1 VKADSFLR
9 RAAALLFLA
18 LHLHGAAAAPAALLS
33 EYTHT
38 AWGGLQGG
46 PVDVLQIAQSSDGW
60 LWMATAIGLYRY
72 DGVQFERTDTVH
84 GQRLL
89 SNDVL
94 GLMAS
99 KDGALWVGYRF
110 GGVTVFRKDGA
121 RTFLEADGL
130 TGGAVFHIEAAPD
143 GAVWVATRD
152 GVARLAPGANRFE
165 RLGSEVGLPAKHMFQ
180 VLFSRDGTEW
190 IASEGGAFFRRP
202 GERRFSQ
209 AWPRMALMSMAEGP
223 DGTIW
228 ASDAASRYFR
238 VRTAAPAANEPPRP
252 EVMGSGLRFD
262 RDGQMWLLQ
271 SNAVERKLDV
281 HAPARPDQRLTQANG
296 LSGALP
302 QVFFQDRE
310 NNIWIGTSAGID
322 RLRRSR
328 LQALAVSEELDHPG
342 MTPGPDGEV
351 WVGDYDGDV
360 RSFRSDGS
368 DGAGK
373 TVYKSHF
380 AAAHQAADGTLWI
393 GDGSGLRRRAPDGSV
408 TLVAPPAEARG
419 VDPQAIQQDAGGGLW
434 VSFAGGRLFRL
445 VDGQWVK
452 NGGLAGLPA
461 GLVMTM
467 GMDAQG
473 RVWMGHAD
481 NRISVLTRES
491 HAAGQETVHP
501 LDADAGLALGTVLSL
516 HRDGQQMWAGGERGT
531 MLYRGGRFRALQG
544 RNGETFR
551 GVSGIAR
558 LPDGDLWLHGADGVY
573 RIPAASLSAWMREP
587 SGAVEFERFDAL
599 DGLRGHA
606 PQVRPLP
613 SLIRAADGK
622 LWFSTSSAIAL
633 IDPAHI
639 YRNRLPPPVLVRS
652 VAYGGKLVDVEDRK
666 SLTLPQGAASLR
678 ITFTALGLAM
688 PERVRLRYRL
698 EGVDRDWQEPVGRRA
713 VSYTNLAPGSYR
725 FEVTAANEDGVW
737 NRQPATLDIHIPPTF
752 VQTGWFLLIL
762 ALGAALLLYAA
773 YVLRVRYITRRMQE
787 RLEARLEERSRIA
800 RSLHDTLLQSVQG
813 LLMSFNAHAH
823 HVPEGSRER
832 ANLERTLGLAGRL
845 LVEGRDQIMDM
856 RASASPDE
864 MHLALHSFGL
874 ELAKYSGS
882 AFELHIAGRARPLKP
897 QVSDEVYAI
906 GREALCN
913 ASRHANACHV
923 VLELDYGRETFA
935 LLIRDD
941 GCGLDETVAQ
951 PGSRPGHWGLPG
963 MRERAAAIGAHFHL
977 ASQPGKGTEIV
988 VTLPGELAY
997 QFSLR
1002 TPGQLL
1008 SRLRRFLRLPAIR

>member
-1 VKADSFLR
+1 VIADTFLR
-9 RAAALLFLA
+9 RAAAALFLVF
-18 LHLHGAAAAPAALLS
+18 HLHGAAAAPAPLLS
-33 EYTHT
+33 DYTHT

-46 PVDVLQIAQSSDGW
+46 PVDVLKIAQSTDGW
-60 LWMATAIGLYRY
+60 LWMATAVGLYRY

-84 GQRLL
+84 GQRLY

-99 KDGALWVGYRF
+99 RDGALWVGYRF
-110 GGVTVFRKDGA
+110 GGVSVFRKDGA
-121 RTFLEADGL
+121 RSYFEADGL
-130 TGGAVFHIEAAPD
+130 AGGAVFHIEAAPD
-143 GAVWVATRD
+143 GAVWVAARD
-152 GVARLAPGANRFE
+152 GVARLAPGAQRFE
-165 RLGSEVGLPAKHMFQ
+165 RLGSEVGLPASHMFQ
-180 VLFSRDGTEW
+180 ILFSRDGTEW
-190 IASEGGAFFRRP
+190 LASEDGAYFRRP

-228 ASDAASRYFR
+228 ASDSASRYYR
-238 VRTAAPAANEPPRP
+238 VRTAAPAANAPVRP
-252 EVMGSGLRFD
+252 ELTGSGLRFD

-271 SNAVERKLDV
+271 TNAVERKLDAR
-281 HAPARPDQRLTQANG
+281 APARPEQRLTQAKG

-302 QVFFQDRE
+302 QAFFQDRE
-310 NNIWIGTSAGID
+310 GNIWIGTSAGID

-328 LQALAVSEELDHPG
+328 LQTLAVSEEFDHPG
-342 MTPGPDGEV
+342 MIPGPDGGV

-360 RSFRSDGS
+360 RSFGSDGS
-368 DGAGK
+368 GGR
-373 TVYKSHF
+373 TVFKSHF
-380 AAAHQAADGTLWI
+380 AAACRAADGALWI
-393 GDGSGLRRRAPDGSV
+393 GDDSGLRRRAPDGSV

-419 VDPQAIQQDAGGGLW
+419 ADPQAIQQDAGGGLW
-434 VSFAGGRLFRL
+434 VSFSGARLFRL
-445 VDGQWVK
+445 ADGEWMK
-452 NGGLAGLPA
+452 DGGLAGFPA

-467 GMDAQG
+467 AIDAQG

-481 NRISVLTRES
+481 NHISVVMAA
-491 HAAGQETVHP
+491 AAGKETVHR

-531 MLYRGGRFRALQG
+531 MLYRGGRFRALLG

-551 GVSGIAR
+551 GVSGIVR
-558 LPDGDLWLHGADGVY
+558 LPDGDLWLHGADGIY
-573 RIPAASLSAWMREP
+573 RIAAASLSAWMREP

-613 SLIRAADGK
+613 SLIRAVDGK

-633 IDPAHI
+633 IDPAHV
-639 YRNRLPPPVLVRS
+639 YRNRVPPPVLVRS
-652 VAYGGKLVDVEDRK
+652 VASGGKLVEVEDRK

-698 EGVDRDWQEPVGRRA
+698 DGVDREWQEPIGRRA
-713 VSYTNLAPGSYR
+713 VSYTNLAPGTYR

-737 NRQPATLDIHIPPTF
+737 NQQAATLDIHIPQTF

-762 ALGAALLLYAA
+762 ALVAALLLYAA

-832 ANLERTLGLAGRL
+832 ANLERSLGLAGRL

-874 ELAKYSGS
+874 ELARYSGS

-923 VLELDYGRETFA
+923 VLELDYGRDRFV
-935 LLIRDD
+935 LRIRDD

-963 MRERAAAIGAHFHL
+963 MRERAAAICAHFHL
-977 ASQPGKGTEIV
+977 ASRPGEGTDIV
-988 VTLPGELAY
+988 VSLPAELAY

-1002 TPGQLL
+1002 TPGQLFA
-1008 SRLRRFLRLPAIR
+1008 RWRRRRAA